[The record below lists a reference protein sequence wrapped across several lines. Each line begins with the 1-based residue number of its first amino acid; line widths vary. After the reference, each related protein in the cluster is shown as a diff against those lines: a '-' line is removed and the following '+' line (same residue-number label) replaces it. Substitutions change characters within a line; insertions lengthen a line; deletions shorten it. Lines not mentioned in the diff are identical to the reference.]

1 MAKKYNYVFY
11 LALLVA
17 FGATFGVYRILE
29 ATRRANQVVTRP
41 VVVANRDINQGELLD
56 DNAFRVEHWPE
67 PLVPDSAFGDPTL
80 IAGRVSGIPVFA
92 GEVFVPGR
100 LAPEGTAPGLEA
112 KIPLGK
118 RAVSMAVDDITGIA
132 GHIQPGAKVD
142 LLLTLDVGGTA
153 QRQSRLFMPNMKIL
167 AMGEQ
172 VTRNERGEVI
182 KTHVATME
190 VTPAEG
196 ERLTMAMQQGRIG
209 LMLRGYTDN
218 DTVKTKGATSADVA
232 ALLRDVV
239 PLPPRRPAPQQKAP
253 VVEAPAPTPAPIA
266 TVQKP
271 ETLTIPVFRGR
282 NKSEEKFKLDSVK
295 RDSVRR
301 DTIRP

>member
-17 FGATFGVYRILE
+17 FAATFGVYRIME
-29 ATRRANQVVTRP
+29 ATRRANRVVTRA
-41 VVVANRDINQGELLD
+41 VVVANKDLPHGALLED
-56 DNAFRVEHWPE
+56 DAFRVEHWPE
-67 PLVPDSAFGDPTL
+67 PIVPDSAYSDPTL
-80 IAGRVSGIPVFA
+80 ISGRVTGMPVFA

-100 LAPEGTAPGLEA
+100 LAPEGTDPGLEA
-112 KIPLGK
+112 KIPMGK
-118 RAVSMAVDDITGIA
+118 RAVALSVDDITGIA

-142 LLLTLDVGGTA
+142 LLLTLNISGS
-153 QRQSRLFMPNMKIL
+153 QSQSKLFMPNMKIL

-172 VTRNERGEVI
+172 VTRNEKGEPI
-182 KTHVATME
+182 KTHVATFE
-190 VTPAEG
+190 VSPSEG
-196 ERLTMAMQQGRIG
+196 ERLTMASTQGKIA

-218 DTVKTKGATSADVA
+218 DTVKTKGTTSTDVVA
-232 ALLRDVV
+232 SLRDVV
-239 PLPPRRPAPQQKAP
+239 PLPPRTNRAPQQKAP
-253 VVEAPAPTPAPIA
+253 VVETPAPAPAPVA

-282 NKSEEKFKLDSVK
+282 NKTEEKFKQDSA
-295 RDSVRR
+295 RR